1 MVIIRYDSCL
11 YYKDNGCPLYGVPV
25 SVLCVLCFGG
35 VCLLAFFSLVL
46 FDEVYAG
53 GADYQ
58 HDSCQHKHIDF
69 RRQSSLGSKQGKDG
83 AAQSSCYNLRDTD
96 STVEKSQISTMCPP
110 LSALV
115 RMVNGSASMAAHAQP
130 ISKKEMKS
138 I

>member
-1 MVIIRYDSCL
+1 MIMVIIRYDSCL

-69 RRQSSLGSKQGKDG
+69 RSS
-83 AAQSSCYNLRDTD
+83 
-96 STVEKSQISTMCPP
+96 PP
-110 LSALV
+110 WGVNKA
-115 RMVNGSASMAAHAQP
+115 RMVPPKAAAIICGIQIVP
-130 ISKKEMKS
+130 LKS
-138 I
+138 PR